1 MGNKDIVV
9 LINGVPLPKDDFEK
23 VVAFI
28 SNLSKETSKEYQGWL
43 EEIYENGYALIDIPE
58 DMRTY
63 ELCEV
68 AVKDFP
74 YALQY
79 VPEEL
84 KTPRLCYVAIKNDG
98 TTLELVPE
106 ELRTFELCDKAIFT
120 ILRDEWD
127 VDLDESFEGFFER
140 NVPEEF
146 QEELAEKYDIDLP
159 KKNDGRGR

>member
-1 MGNKDIVV
+1 MENKDIVV
-9 LINGVPLPKDDFEK
+9 LMNGVPLPKEDFEK

-43 EEIYENGYALIDIPE
+43 EEIYENGFALKYVPE

-63 ELCEV
+63 ELCER
-68 AVKDFP
+68 AVKDEAR
-74 YALQY
+74 ALQY
-79 VPEEL
+79 
-84 KTPRLCYVAIKNDG
+84 
-98 TTLELVPE
+98 VPE

-146 QEELAEKYDIDLP
+146 QEELAEKYDIELP
-159 KKNDGRGR
+159 EKSKGILQEI

>member
-84 KTPRLCYVAIKNDG
+84 KTLEICSVALSQG
-98 TTLELVPE
+98 YLSAELLEAFVP
-106 ELRTFELCDKAIFT
+106 D
-120 ILRDEWD
+120 
-127 VDLDESFEGFFER
+127 
-140 NVPEEF
+140 EF
-146 QEELAEKYDIDLP
+146 QEELAEKYDIELP
-159 KKNDGRGR
+159 KKPDERGR

>member
-43 EEIYENGYALIDIPE
+43 EEIYENGFA
-58 DMRTY
+58 
-63 ELCEV
+63 
-68 AVKDFP
+68 F
-74 YALQY
+74 QY
-79 VPEEL
+79 VPEEFKTPELCEIAVTSNGWAL
-84 KTPRLCYVAIKNDG
+84 KYVPDELITPRLCYVAIKNDG

-146 QEELAEKYDIDLP
+146 QEELAEKYNIELP
-159 KKNDGRGR
+159 EKSKGR

>member
-43 EEIYENGYALIDIPE
+43 EEIYENGFALKDVPE
-58 DMRTY
+58 EFKTK
-63 ELCEV
+63 ELCEL
-68 AVKDFP
+68 AVKKDGD
-74 YALQY
+74 ALAY

-84 KTPRLCYVAIKNDG
+84 KTKELCKVAVKDNG
-98 TTLELVPE
+98 LNLEFVPE
-106 ELRTFELCDKAIFT
+106 ELRTFEICNKAIFT

-146 QEELAEKYDIDLP
+146 QEDLAEKYNIELP
-159 KKNDGRGR
+159 EKSKGR

>member
-1 MGNKDIVV
+1 
-9 LINGVPLPKDDFEK
+9 
-23 VVAFI
+23 
-28 SNLSKETSKEYQGWL
+28 
-43 EEIYENGYALIDIPE
+43 
-58 DMRTY
+58 MRTY

-146 QEELAEKYDIDLP
+146 QEELAEKYDIKLP
-159 KKNDGRGR
+159 EKGKGR

>member
-28 SNLSKETSKEYQGWL
+28 SNLSKETSKEYQVWL
-43 EEIYENGYALIDIPE
+43 EEIYENGFALKYVPE

-63 ELCEV
+63 ELCER
-68 AVKDFP
+68 AVKDEAR
-74 YALQY
+74 ALQY
-79 VPEEL
+79 
-84 KTPRLCYVAIKNDG
+84 
-98 TTLELVPE
+98 VPE

-146 QEELAEKYDIDLP
+146 QEELAEKYDIELP
-159 KKNDGRGR
+159 EKSKGILQEI

>member
-43 EEIYENGYALIDIPE
+43 EEIYENGFAL
-58 DMRTY
+58 
-63 ELCEV
+63 
-68 AVKDFP
+68 K
-74 YALQY
+74 Y

-84 KTPRLCYVAIKNDG
+84 KTPELCELAVTSNGWALQYVPDELITPRLCYVAIKNDG

-146 QEELAEKYDIDLP
+146 QEELAEKYDIKLP
-159 KKNDGRGR
+159 EKGKGR

>member
-1 MGNKDIVV
+1 MENKDIVV
-9 LINGVPLPKDDFEK
+9 LINGVPLPKDEFEK

-28 SNLSKETSKEYQGWL
+28 SNLNKETSKEYQGWL
-43 EEIYENGYALIDIPE
+43 EEIYENGWAL
-58 DMRTY
+58 
-63 ELCEV
+63 
-68 AVKDFP
+68 KD
-74 YALQY
+74 

-84 KTPRLCYVAIKNDG
+84 KTKELCEMAVKSHGFALAYVPEELRIPRLCYVAIKNDG

-146 QEELAEKYDIDLP
+146 QEELAEKYDIKLP
-159 KKNDGRGR
+159 EKGKGR

>member
-63 ELCEV
+63 ELCEI
-68 AVKDFP
+68 AVKNEGW
-74 YALQY
+74 ALEF
-79 VPEEL
+79 VPKEF
-84 KTPRLCYVAIKNDG
+84 KTK
-98 TTLELVPE
+98 
-106 ELRTFELCDKAIFT
+106 ELCEIAVKECLKWIVKYE
-120 ILRDEWD
+120 LEN
-127 VDLDESFEGFFER
+127 LFEKSI
-140 NVPEEF
+140 PSEF
-146 QEELAEKYDIDLP
+146 QEGLAEKYDIELP
-159 KKNDGRGR
+159 EKSKGILQEI